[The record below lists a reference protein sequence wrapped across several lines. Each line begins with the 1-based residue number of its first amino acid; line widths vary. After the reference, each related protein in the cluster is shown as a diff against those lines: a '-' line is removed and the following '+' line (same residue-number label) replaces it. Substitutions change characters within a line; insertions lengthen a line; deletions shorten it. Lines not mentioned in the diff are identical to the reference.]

1 MSLTARLA
9 SPADAEI
16 ITKIYNDG
24 IEDRVGTF
32 ETRAHSVGRWRITL
46 CLMATVTFRT
56 DLEVD
61 EALRALT
68 ADRGDRSQAIR
79 DAILTTWRLRQA
91 ELLREEAEAIAS
103 DPEDRAEARAVLSD
117 MQSVRA
123 W

>member
-1 MSLTARLA
+1 
-9 SPADAEI
+9 
-16 ITKIYNDG
+16 
-24 IEDRVGTF
+24 
-32 ETRAHSVGRWRITL
+32 
-46 CLMATVTFRT
+46 MATVTFRT

-68 ADRGDRSQAIR
+68 AERGDRSQAIR

-117 MQSVRA
+117 MESVRA

>member
-1 MSLTARLA
+1 
-9 SPADAEI
+9 
-16 ITKIYNDG
+16 
-24 IEDRVGTF
+24 
-32 ETRAHSVGRWRITL
+32 
-46 CLMATVTFRT
+46 MATITFRT

-91 ELLREEAEAIAS
+91 ELLREEAEAIAG
-103 DPEDRAEARAVLSD
+103 DPADRAEARAVLSD
-117 MQSVRA
+117 MESVRA

>member
-1 MSLTARLA
+1 
-9 SPADAEI
+9 
-16 ITKIYNDG
+16 
-24 IEDRVGTF
+24 
-32 ETRAHSVGRWRITL
+32 
-46 CLMATVTFRT
+46 MATITFRT

-91 ELLREEAEAIAS
+91 EMRRQEAEALAN
-103 DPEDRAEARAVLSD
+103 DADDRAEARAVLSD
-117 MQSVRA
+117 MESLRA